1 MKRIIGVCACPAGIA
16 HTYMAAENLER
27 QGKKLGFQVKIETNG
42 SGGVENRL
50 REEDI
55 KEADYVI
62 IAADTRVEMERFR
75 GNRGFGNTEGGCAG
89 LLSDWLC
96 GNRSSGEIRASGYR
110 DDLCKLGQGF
120 GDSAA

>member
-27 QGKKLGFQVKIETNG
+27 QGKKLGFHVKIETNG

-75 GNRGFGNTEGGCAG
+75 GKK
-89 LLSDWLC
+89 LLEVSVTDAV
-96 GNRSSGEIRASGYR
+96 RKVESVYE
-110 DDLCKLGQGF
+110 KLN
-120 GDSAA
+120 DALKEY

>member
-16 HTYMAAENLER
+16 HTYMAAENLKR

-75 GNRGFGNTEGGCAG
+75 GKK
-89 LLSDWLC
+89 LLEVSVTDAV
-96 GNRSSGEIRASGYR
+96 RKVESVYE
-110 DDLCKLGQGF
+110 KLN
-120 GDSAA
+120 DALKEY

>member
-50 REEDI
+50 SEEDI
-55 KEADYVI
+55 KGADYVI

-75 GNRGFGNTEGGCAG
+75 GKK
-89 LLSDWLC
+89 LLEVSVTDAV
-96 GNRSSGEIRASGYR
+96 RKVESVYE
-110 DDLCKLGQGF
+110 KLN
-120 GDSAA
+120 DSLKEY

>member
-62 IAADTRVEMERFR
+62 IAGDTRVEMERFR
-75 GNRGFGNTEGGCAG
+75 GKK
-89 LLSDWLC
+89 LLEVSVTDAV
-96 GNRSSGEIRASGYR
+96 RKVESVYE
-110 DDLCKLGQGF
+110 KLN
-120 GDSAA
+120 DALKEY

>member
-75 GNRGFGNTEGGCAG
+75 GKK
-89 LLSDWLC
+89 LLEVSVTDAV
-96 GNRSSGEIRASGYR
+96 RQVESVHE
-110 DDLCKLGQGF
+110 KLN
-120 GDSAA
+120 DALEEY

>member
-50 REEDI
+50 W
-55 KEADYVI
+55 
-62 IAADTRVEMERFR
+62 
-75 GNRGFGNTEGGCAG
+75 
-89 LLSDWLC
+89 LSVC
-96 GNRSSGEIRASGYR
+96 SS
-110 DDLCKLGQGF
+110 C
-120 GDSAA
+120 

>member
-75 GNRGFGNTEGGCAG
+75 GKK
-89 LLSDWLC
+89 LLEVSVTDAV
-96 GNRSSGEIRASGYR
+96 RKVESVYE
-110 DDLCKLGQGF
+110 KLNDALKGK
-120 GDSAA
+120 

>member
-27 QGKKLGFQVKIETNG
+27 QGKKLGFQVKSETNG

-75 GNRGFGNTEGGCAG
+75 GKK
-89 LLSDWLC
+89 LLEVSVTDAV
-96 GNRSSGEIRASGYR
+96 RKVESVYE
-110 DDLCKLGQGF
+110 KLN
-120 GDSAA
+120 DALKEY

>member
-27 QGKKLGFQVKIETNG
+27 HGKKLGFQVKIETNG

-75 GNRGFGNTEGGCAG
+75 GKK
-89 LLSDWLC
+89 LLEVSVTDAV
-96 GNRSSGEIRASGYR
+96 RKVESVYE
-110 DDLCKLGQGF
+110 KLN
-120 GDSAA
+120 DALKEY

>member
-55 KEADYVI
+55 KEADYII

-75 GNRGFGNTEGGCAG
+75 GKK
-89 LLSDWLC
+89 LLEVSVTDAV
-96 GNRSSGEIRASGYR
+96 RKVESVYE
-110 DDLCKLGQGF
+110 KLN
-120 GDSAA
+120 DALKEY

>member
-42 SGGVENRL
+42 YGGVENRL

-75 GNRGFGNTEGGCAG
+75 GKK
-89 LLSDWLC
+89 LLEVSVTDAV
-96 GNRSSGEIRASGYR
+96 RKVESVYE
-110 DDLCKLGQGF
+110 KLN
-120 GDSAA
+120 DALKEY

>member
-27 QGKKLGFQVKIETNG
+27 QGNKLGFQVKIETNG

-75 GNRGFGNTEGGCAG
+75 GKK
-89 LLSDWLC
+89 LLEVSVTDAV
-96 GNRSSGEIRASGYR
+96 RKVESVYE
-110 DDLCKLGQGF
+110 KLN
-120 GDSAA
+120 DALKEY

>member
-1 MKRIIGVCACPAGIA
+1 MKRIIGVCACPAGIV

-75 GNRGFGNTEGGCAG
+75 GKK
-89 LLSDWLC
+89 LLEVSVTDAV
-96 GNRSSGEIRASGYR
+96 RKVESVYE
-110 DDLCKLGQGF
+110 KLN
-120 GDSAA
+120 DALKEY

>member
-1 MKRIIGVCACPAGIA
+1 MKRIIGVCACPAGIT

-75 GNRGFGNTEGGCAG
+75 GKK
-89 LLSDWLC
+89 LLEVSVTDAV
-96 GNRSSGEIRASGYR
+96 RKVESVYE
-110 DDLCKLGQGF
+110 KLN
-120 GDSAA
+120 DALKEY

>member
-75 GNRGFGNTEGGCAG
+75 GKK
-89 LLSDWLC
+89 LLEVSVTDAV
-96 GNRSSGEIRASGYR
+96 RKVER
-110 DDLCKLGQGF
+110 DRK
-120 GDSAA
+120 SVV

>member
-75 GNRGFGNTEGGCAG
+75 GKK
-89 LLSDWLC
+89 LLQVSVTDAV
-96 GNRSSGEIRASGYR
+96 RKVESVYE
-110 DDLCKLGQGF
+110 KLN
-120 GDSAA
+120 DALKEY

>member
-75 GNRGFGNTEGGCAG
+75 GKK
-89 LLSDWLC
+89 LLEVSV
-96 GNRSSGEIRASGYR
+96 R
-110 DDLCKLGQGF
+110 DAVRKV
-120 GDSAA
+120 

>member
-42 SGGVENRL
+42 SGVENRL

-75 GNRGFGNTEGGCAG
+75 GKK
-89 LLSDWLC
+89 LLEVSVTDAV
-96 GNRSSGEIRASGYR
+96 RKVESVYE
-110 DDLCKLGQGF
+110 KLN
-120 GDSAA
+120 DALKEY

>member
-27 QGKKLGFQVKIETNG
+27 QGKKLGFQVQIETNG

-75 GNRGFGNTEGGCAG
+75 GKK
-89 LLSDWLC
+89 LLEVSVTDAV
-96 GNRSSGEIRASGYR
+96 RKVESVYE
-110 DDLCKLGQGF
+110 KLN
-120 GDSAA
+120 DALKEY

>member
-1 MKRIIGVCACPAGIA
+1 MKIVGVAACTSGIA

-75 GNRGFGNTEGGCAG
+75 GKK
-89 LLSDWLC
+89 LLEVSVTDAV
-96 GNRSSGEIRASGYR
+96 RKVESVYE
-110 DDLCKLGQGF
+110 KLN
-120 GDSAA
+120 DALKEY

>member
-42 SGGVENRL
+42 SGDVENRL

-75 GNRGFGNTEGGCAG
+75 GKK
-89 LLSDWLC
+89 LLEVSVTDAV
-96 GNRSSGEIRASGYR
+96 RKVESVYE
-110 DDLCKLGQGF
+110 KLN
-120 GDSAA
+120 DALKEY

>member
-75 GNRGFGNTEGGCAG
+75 GKK
-89 LLSDWLC
+89 LLEVSVTDAVRKVE
-96 GNRSSGEIRASGYR
+96 NVYE
-110 DDLCKLGQGF
+110 KLN
-120 GDSAA
+120 DALKEY

>member
-50 REEDI
+50 SEEDI

-75 GNRGFGNTEGGCAG
+75 GKK
-89 LLSDWLC
+89 LLEVSVTDAV
-96 GNRSSGEIRASGYR
+96 RKVERKKK
-110 DDLCKLGQGF
+110 KLN
-120 GDSAA
+120 DSLKEY

>member
-27 QGKKLGFQVKIETNG
+27 QGKKLGFQGKIETNG

-75 GNRGFGNTEGGCAG
+75 GKK
-89 LLSDWLC
+89 LLEVSVTDAV
-96 GNRSSGEIRASGYR
+96 RKVESVYE
-110 DDLCKLGQGF
+110 KLN
-120 GDSAA
+120 DALKEY

>member
-75 GNRGFGNTEGGCAG
+75 GKK
-89 LLSDWLC
+89 LLEVSVTDAV
-96 GNRSSGEIRASGYR
+96 RKGESVYE
-110 DDLCKLGQGF
+110 KLN
-120 GDSAA
+120 DALKEY

>member
-42 SGGVENRL
+42 SGGIENRL

-75 GNRGFGNTEGGCAG
+75 GKK
-89 LLSDWLC
+89 LLEVSVTDAV
-96 GNRSSGEIRASGYR
+96 RKVESVYE
-110 DDLCKLGQGF
+110 KLN
-120 GDSAA
+120 DALKEY